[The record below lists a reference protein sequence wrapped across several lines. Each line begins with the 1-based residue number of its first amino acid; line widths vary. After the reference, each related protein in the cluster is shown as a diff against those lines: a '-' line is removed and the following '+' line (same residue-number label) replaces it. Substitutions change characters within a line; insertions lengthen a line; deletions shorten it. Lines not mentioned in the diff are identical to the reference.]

1 MKRVRKQLNKGVTLI
16 EVMVAT
22 LAVFVILV
30 GVMNF
35 QYYCA
40 LDARIADV
48 RATAANLGQLLLE
61 GWNAVQGEA
70 VLYDP
75 ATQFGP
81 PPLNDLSLIGDPGIP
96 GLTPGNVFK
105 TYRIGINGVK
115 YFVKL
120 SYQDEADANP
130 GTQRR
135 LRTLNV
141 AIAWSRD
148 FGSETLT
155 FGPTRL
161 VRLTKQTSYIPPL

>member
-1 MKRVRKQLNKGVTLI
+1 MGRILKKPNKGVTLI
-16 EVMVAT
+16 EVMVAS

-40 LDARIADV
+40 LDARMADV

-70 VLYDP
+70 ALYDP
-75 ATQFGP
+75 ATQFGSA
-81 PPLNDLSLIGDPGIP
+81 PLNDLTSIGDPGIP
-96 GLTPGNVFK
+96 RLTNVFK
-105 TYRIGINGVK
+105 TYMIGINGVK
-115 YFVKL
+115 YFVML
-120 SYQDEADANP
+120 SYEDQDIAA
-130 GTQRR
+130 GTPRR

-148 FGSETLT
+148 FGSTTLT
-155 FGPTRL
+155 YGPTRL
-161 VRLTKQTSYIPPL
+161 VRLTKQTSYIPPAPP